1 MTHAFPTRR
10 SAYLNEPGRYCRG
23 PVPKGQTGSGR
34 HGPLDS
40 RRFIINSGSK
50 EELRS
55 AKQTGRG
62 MMLKLMTLVKA
73 SPTFDHA
80 GFRDYWAGRYLPSI
94 LAAPEARGIVRIVH
108 NPAVPL
114 HIRDDDQIS
123 EGGWARSEEH
133 TSEIQSLTRTST

>member
-1 MTHAFPTRR
+1 
-10 SAYLNEPGRYCRG
+10 
-23 PVPKGQTGSGR
+23 
-34 HGPLDS
+34 
-40 RRFIINSGSK
+40 
-50 EELRS
+50 
-55 AKQTGRG
+55 

-108 NPAVPL
+108 NHAVPL

-123 EGGWARSEEH
+123 EGGWAGVSE
-133 TSEIQSLTRTST
+133 TRFQHRTDADAFMASNRTRGVSGKSVSVRLDLGGSRFIYKTTHITDQ